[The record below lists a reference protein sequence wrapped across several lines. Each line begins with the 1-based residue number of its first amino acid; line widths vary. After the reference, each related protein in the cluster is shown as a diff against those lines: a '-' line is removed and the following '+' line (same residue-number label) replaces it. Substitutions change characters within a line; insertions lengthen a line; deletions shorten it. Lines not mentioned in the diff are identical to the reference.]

1 MYEAPVKSIIFEVPF
16 TPPSVNHYKKPVTLR
31 TRNGPVRSYART
43 PEADAFLQAV
53 AIFARG
59 RSISPQTPNERLKVR
74 YRLVCTVF
82 MGAGERGDGD
92 NFFKC
97 IADGL
102 TGAGVIH
109 SDARI
114 RSWRVDVEDGDRKN
128 PRTLIYVSTMG
139 RGPSLAERLWRRW
152 KGVKN
157 A

>member
-1 MYEAPVKSIIFEVPF
+1 MDKASVKPIIFEVPF

-31 TRNGPVRSYART
+31 TRNGPVKSFART
-43 PEADAFLQAV
+43 PEADRFLQAV

-59 RSISPQTPNERLKVR
+59 QSLPPATAAERLKVR
-74 YRLVCTVF
+74 YALTCTVF
-82 MGAGERGDGD
+82 LGEGERGDGD

-114 RSWRVDVEDGDRKN
+114 RTWHIDVEDGDRQN
-128 PRTLIYVSTMG
+128 PRTLICVSFAEKGWTRAESMHED
-139 RGPSLAERLWRRW
+139 SLAKEI
-152 KGVKN
+152 
-157 A
+157 